1 MAEERSELVATKP
14 KAVEPDKD
22 SKPGFWQTMTGKT
35 AKSVKATT
43 AKIAQG
49 ELFHESATASLAATA
64 EPTGRR
70 KSSSST

>member
-43 AKIAQG
+43 AKSRKVNCFMKALPLLLRPQR
-49 ELFHESATASLAATA
+49 SQLA
-64 EPTGRR
+64 RR